1 YDVQSLYRIG
11 IFSSVAL
18 HTAALFLVLSAGV
31 FCARPAPTAWLIG
44 LRFGLVAQVVTV
56 VVLVGGLISSMMLSR
71 SQSTLRE
78 QIIAN
83 NLASADLAAEL
94 AHRYIEGTQMTIRLF
109 ARSPFIEQ
117 SVFSGNF
124 QRATSEL
131 QEFLQLNPR

>member
-56 VVLVGGLISSMMLSR
+56 VELVVVLARGPARFGGR
-71 SQSTLRE
+71 SLTQTTLRE
-78 QIIAN
+78 KIFREQP
-83 NLASADLAAEL
+83 AAVHVPAPA
-94 AHRYIEGTQMTIRLF
+94 AHRGDEGGHVT
-109 ARSPFIEQ
+109 
-117 SVFSGNF
+117 
-124 QRATSEL
+124 
-131 QEFLQLNPR
+131 